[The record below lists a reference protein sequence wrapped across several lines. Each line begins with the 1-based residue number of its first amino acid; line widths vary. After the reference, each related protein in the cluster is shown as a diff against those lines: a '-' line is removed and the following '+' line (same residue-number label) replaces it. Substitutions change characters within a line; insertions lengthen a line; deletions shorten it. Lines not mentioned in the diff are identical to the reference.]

1 MRHRQLCKPGAFQ
14 DKRAVG
20 VATHADL
27 IALGFDKRSSCGG
40 ETRDEALRRFVWEA
54 TVCVLFFVACRKEE
68 GDKATD

>member
-1 MRHRQLCKPGAFQ
+1 M
-14 DKRAVG
+14 G